1 MCELPELAEVKAAWL
16 NQPEEDIPV
25 DIERIHRRRTWE
37 LFSTTRSEIIS
48 SICAALFFA
57 SVVAWRFGP
66 EGDRLVQFGCAGVIV
81 WAAVTLFRFRY
92 SIRRHTCQPDAFA
105 RTGLEHYRAE
115 LMRRRDHLRNAW
127 IWHGPLLLACML
139 SAAALGKR
147 MVAGRLWDVLPL
159 VLLLSAWAAIG
170 IRRRVRQAA
179 ELERE
184 INELGGA
191 SPPPQF
197 EKEITQ

>member
-16 NQPEEDIPV
+16 NQREEDIPV

-48 SICAALFFA
+48 SIGAALFFA

-66 EGDRLVQFGCAGVIV
+66 EGDRLVQIGCAGVIV

-127 IWHGPLLLACML
+127 IWHGPLLLACVL
-139 SAAALGKR
+139 SAATLTTR
-147 MVAGRLWDVLPL
+147 TVPGRLWDALP
-159 VLLLSAWAAIG
+159 VLLLLVGWTV
-170 IRRRVRQAA
+170 IRIKRRLRQAA
-179 ELERE
+179 EAQQE
-184 INELGGA
+184 IDEISGV
-191 SPPPQF
+191 SPMR
-197 EKEITQ
+197 KEA